1 MNMPRPKPDL
11 DLFFDCIDFI
21 YGSPILVMMSFGN
34 PSPSSSI
41 DIEEFSLSLVIEI

>member
-41 DIEEFSLSLVIEI
+41 DI